1 MNSKDLSSNCA
12 VIRLNKLKE
21 ICEELGGPTT
31 SRLSFMMKEDPSI
44 YSSED
49 VAFLEEFLSEK
60 DEKRSIMIL
69 KVLCRFGNPV
79 SKYLSRFKIIS
90 SQLSMEMMKIAADQ
104 NDSETILELAS
115 EDKNNMNNAV
125 LLLKRIGK
133 KGNLAS
139 FLFSKN
145 NDLVDLIR
153 DI

>member
-1 MNSKDLSSNCA
+1 
-12 VIRLNKLKE
+12 
-21 ICEELGGPTT
+21 
-31 SRLSFMMKEDPSI
+31 
-44 YSSED
+44 
-49 VAFLEEFLSEK
+49 
-60 DEKRSIMIL
+60 
-69 KVLCRFGNPV
+69 
-79 SKYLSRFKIIS
+79 
-90 SQLSMEMMKIAADQ
+90 MMKIAADQ

-133 KGNLAS
+133 KGTLAS